1 MGAILRPYSTAATDD
16 CKKNRYIL
24 NGVPGE
30 RSVLN
35 TYFKIWEFSR
45 QYILFGSHYKKIS
58 RFWLN
63 SYEMS
68 LYSSREVGYNGWAKR
83 NERSGQNRVSVY
95 NIRRLRGKGQLS
107 TLPNG
112 ERNRRVATTRLE
124 KKRVRRR

>member
-1 MGAILRPYSTAATDD
+1 
-16 CKKNRYIL
+16 
-24 NGVPGE
+24 
-30 RSVLN
+30 
-35 TYFKIWEFSR
+35 
-45 QYILFGSHYKKIS
+45 
-58 RFWLN
+58 
-63 SYEMS
+63 MS